1 MNNIILSQIFSTI
14 LHVKEAKSPWHYP
27 FKVSVTLQQHFIIVL
42 DFGLLVQ
49 KKREKFDVC
58 QKL

>member
-27 FKVSVTLQQHFIIVL
+27 FKVSVTLQHHFIIVL

-49 KKREKFDVC
+49 KKGKV
-58 QKL
+58 

>member
-14 LHVKEAKSPWHYP
+14 LHVKNAKSPWHCP
-27 FKVSVTLQQHFIIVL
+27 FNVSVTLQHHFNRTI

-49 KKREKFDVC
+49 KKGKV
-58 QKL
+58 